1 MDKEQALAK
10 VGLFA
15 NLDGKSLKGIAAIA
29 SERNF
34 KSGEYLMKQGESG
47 IGLFMLFEGKVRI
60 EKVDP
65 SGKKVELAENG
76 PGDIL
81 GEMTVFD
88 GAPRSASVVAAE
100 DTRCLVLAS
109 WEFNAFLKTHAEVAL
124 ALLPIVVQ
132 RFRETNEA
140 LTGLNAMRS

>member
-1 MDKEQALAK
+1 MDKEQALSK

-15 NLDGKSLKGIAAIA
+15 NLDAKALRGIAAIA
-29 SERNF
+29 TERNF
-34 KSGEYLMKQGESG
+34 KENEFLMKQGESG
-47 IGLFMLFEGKVRI
+47 IGLFMILDGKVRI
-60 EKVDP
+60 EKTDA
-65 SGKKVELAENG
+65 SGRRVELAENG

-88 GAPRSASVVAAE
+88 GAPRSASVVATA

-109 WEFNAFLKTHAEVAL
+109 WEFNAFLKTHCDVAL

-132 RFRETNEA
+132 RFRETNDA
-140 LTGLNAMRS
+140 LTGLNAMKS

>member
-10 VGLFA
+10 VGLFSG
-15 NLDGKSLKGIAAIA
+15 LDAKLLRGIAGIA
-29 SERNF
+29 TERKF
-34 KSGEYLMKQGESG
+34 KAGDYLMKQGESG
-47 IGLFMLFEGKVRI
+47 IGLFMILDGKVRI
-60 EKVDP
+60 EKSDA

-88 GAPRSASVVAAE
+88 GAHRSASVVATE
-100 DTRCLVLAS
+100 ETSCLVLAS
-109 WEFNAFLKTHAEVAL
+109 WEFNAFLKTHPDVAL

-140 LTGLNAMRS
+140 LTGLNAMKS